1 MSKRGWADGEIISP
15 VIKQKMKNINELI
28 NSIELEELSER
39 EEFVTLPTV
48 DPTASQPVE
57 VDSAALE
64 QKNDGITLAR
74 WIYEF

>member
-1 MSKRGWADGEIISP
+1 M
-15 VIKQKMKNINELI
+15 NELI

-48 DPTASQPVE
+48 DPTVSQPVE
-57 VDSAALE
+57 VDQTALE

-74 WIYEF
+74 WIIEF